1 MSGAK
6 SSGNSQKMRRN
17 LRFELLSLLLF
28 YKKRAFSYL
37 KNTEYTVNNGVKIMG
52 LREDLKTRV
61 LTADG
66 AIGTLLYSY
75 GLDYCHE
82 EMNIVRPE
90 IIEKIHGEYIA
101 AGADIIQTNTYGAN
115 AIKLA
120 RYGYESRV
128 KEFNEAALQIAKR
141 AAAPGGQYVL
151 ATVGGIRGISKS
163 DATLDEV
170 LAAFQEQVE
179 VLLAGQPDGFLLET
193 YSDFE
198 ELSHCVHL
206 LRSLTDLPIIAQVTM
221 QEPGVLQNLMTLNE
235 AFYELEQL
243 GADVVGSNCRL
254 GPFHTIQA
262 FEGVNLPKKA
272 FLSAYP
278 NASLLDI
285 EDGRVVYE
293 SETDYFAR
301 AAVELVNQ
309 GVRLIGGCCGTTP
322 KHIAAVK
329 KQLANV
335 QPLETKAEKQG
346 HTQFVRVPEPRKQEP
361 LHEKAKRERSVIVEL
376 DTPRHLEIDGFVEGA
391 KQLAKAGA
399 DVIMMADNSLAS
411 PRISNIAMAAILKE
425 HDIRSLP
432 HLTCRDRN
440 LIGLQSHLMGLDAL
454 ELHDILVVTGDPTK
468 VGDFPGATSVY
479 DVSSMEL
486 ISLVKQL
493 NKGSSFTGKT
503 LRKQA
508 NFSVAAAFNPNVR
521 VLDRAVAR
529 LEKKI
534 EHGADYFISQP
545 VYTKEKIIE
554 IYEATKHLE
563 TPIYIGIMPL
573 TSSRSAEF
581 LHHEVPGIKLSEE
594 ALARMAA
601 CGDDKEA
608 STAEGIAIAKE
619 LLETACEYFNG
630 IYLITPFLRYDMTLE
645 LMDYVKQYDVENKGV
660 RSNV

>member
-1 MSGAK
+1 
-6 SSGNSQKMRRN
+6 
-17 LRFELLSLLLF
+17 
-28 YKKRAFSYL
+28 
-37 KNTEYTVNNGVKIMG
+37 MG
-52 LREDLKTRV
+52 LLEELQTRV

-82 EMNIVRPE
+82 EMNIARPD

-115 AIKLA
+115 RIKLA
-120 RYGYESRV
+120 RYGYEHRV
-128 KEFNEAALQIAKR
+128 MEFNEAALKIAKR
-141 AAAPGGQYVL
+141 AASLDGQYVL
-151 ATVGGIRGISKS
+151 ATIGGIRGIRKS
-163 DATLDEV
+163 DATLDEI
-170 LAAFQEQVE
+170 LAAFQEQAE
-179 VLLAGQPDGFLLET
+179 VLLAGEPDGFLLET
-193 YSDFE
+193 YYDFE

-206 LRSLTDLPIIAQVTM
+206 LRSMTDLPIIAQVTM
-221 QEPGVLQNLMTLNE
+221 QEPGVLQNLMSLNE
-235 AFYELEQL
+235 AFHDLERL
-243 GADVVGSNCRL
+243 GADIVGSNCRL

-262 FEGVNLPKKA
+262 FEGVNLPNKA

-329 KQLANV
+329 KRLANM
-335 QPLETKAEKQG
+335 QPIETKEAKPGQ
-346 HTQFVRVPEPRKQEP
+346 TQFVRIPEPRKQEP

-425 HDIRSLP
+425 HGIRSLP

-454 ELHDILVVTGDPTK
+454 ELHDILVITGDPTK

-486 ISLVKQL
+486 ISLIKQL
-493 NKGSSFTGKT
+493 NKGGSFTGKS

-581 LHHEVPGIKLSEE
+581 LHHEVPGIKLSDEV
-594 ALARMAA
+594 LARMAA

-619 LLETACEYFNG
+619 LLDTACKYFNG
-630 IYLITPFLRYDMTLE
+630 IYIITPFLRYDMTLE
-645 LMDYVKQYDVENKGV
+645 LMDYVKQYDVESKGV
-660 RSNV
+660 QSNV

>member
-1 MSGAK
+1 
-6 SSGNSQKMRRN
+6 
-17 LRFELLSLLLF
+17 
-28 YKKRAFSYL
+28 
-37 KNTEYTVNNGVKIMG
+37 MG
-52 LREDLKTRV
+52 LLEDLKIKV

-82 EMNIVRPE
+82 EMNIARPE
-90 IIEKIHGEYIA
+90 IIEKIHSEYIA

-120 RYGYESRV
+120 RYGYDGRV
-128 KEFNEAALQIAKR
+128 KEFNEAALAIAKR

-151 ATVGGIRGISKS
+151 ATIGGIRGIRKS
-163 DATLDEV
+163 DATLEEI
-170 LAAFQEQVE
+170 LTTFKEQAE
-179 VLLAGQPDGFLLET
+179 VLLAGEPDGFLLET
-193 YSDFE
+193 YYDFE
-198 ELSHCVHL
+198 ELSLCVHA
-206 LRSLTDLPIIAQVTM
+206 LRELTDLPIIAQVTM
-221 QEPGVLQNLMTLNE
+221 QEAGVLQNGMSFNE
-235 AFYELEQL
+235 ALHDLERL
-243 GADVVGSNCRL
+243 GADIVGSNCRL

-262 FEGVNLPKKA
+262 FEQVSLPKNA
-272 FLSAYP
+272 YLSAYP
-278 NASLLDI
+278 NASLLDV

-301 AAVELVNQ
+301 AAEELVNQ

-322 KHIAAVK
+322 KHIAAAK
-329 KQLANV
+329 KRLANLS
-335 QPLETKAEKQG
+335 PIEEKAETKGRTE
-346 HTQFVRVPEPRKQEP
+346 FVRVAEPRKHEP

-376 DTPRHLEIDGFVEGA
+376 DTPRHLEIEGFVEGA
-391 KQLAKAGA
+391 KKLSEAGA
-399 DVIMMADNSLAS
+399 DVVMMADNSLAS

-425 HDIRSLP
+425 HGVRSLP

-486 ISLVKQL
+486 ISLIKQL
-493 NKGSSFTGKT
+493 NEGGSFTGKS

-521 VLDRAVAR
+521 VLDRAVQR

-581 LHHEVPGIKLSEE
+581 LHHEVPGIKLSDEV
-594 ALARMAA
+594 LARMAA
-601 CGDDKEA
+601 CGNDKESA
-608 STAEGIAIAKE
+608 TKEGLAIAKE
-619 LLETACEYFNG
+619 LLETACQYFNG

-645 LMDYVKQYDVENKGV
+645 LMEHVKQYDAKHKGEKSHV
-660 RSNV
+660 

>member
-1 MSGAK
+1 
-6 SSGNSQKMRRN
+6 
-17 LRFELLSLLLF
+17 
-28 YKKRAFSYL
+28 
-37 KNTEYTVNNGVKIMG
+37 MG
-52 LREDLKTRV
+52 LLEALKTRV

-82 EMNIVRPE
+82 EMNVARPE

-120 RYGYESRV
+120 RYGYEGRV
-128 KEFNEAALQIAKR
+128 AEFNSAALTIAKR
-141 AAAPGGQYVL
+141 AATPGGQFVL
-151 ATVGGIRGISKS
+151 ATIGGIRGIRKS
-163 DATLDEV
+163 DVTLEEI
-170 LAAFQEQVE
+170 LEAFREQAYA
-179 VLLAGQPDGFLLET
+179 LLAGEPDGFLLET
-193 YSDFE
+193 YYDFE
-198 ELSHCVHL
+198 ELSHSVHI
-206 LRSLTDLPIIAQVTM
+206 LRQLTDLPIIAQVSM
-221 QEPGVLQNLMTLNE
+221 HEPGVLQNGMSLNE
-235 AFYELEQL
+235 ALGELERL
-243 GADVVGSNCRL
+243 GADIVGSNCRL

-262 FEGVNLPKKA
+262 FEGVNLPEKA

-278 NASLLDI
+278 NASLLDV

-293 SETDYFAR
+293 SEADYFAR
-301 AAVELVNQ
+301 AAVELVHQ

-322 KHIAAVK
+322 KHIEAAK
-329 KQLANV
+329 KRLAGIA
-335 QPLETKAEKQG
+335 PLTEKEAKPAY
-346 HTQFVRVPEPRKQEP
+346 TEFVRVPEPPAQEP
-361 LHEKAKRERSVIVEL
+361 LHIKAKRERSVIVEL
-376 DTPRHLEIDGFVEGA
+376 DTPRHLEIDGFVEGS
-391 KQLAKAGA
+391 KQLYAAGA

-411 PRISNIAMAAILKE
+411 PRISNIAMASILKLQ
-425 HDIRSLP
+425 HGVRTLP
-432 HLTCRDRN
+432 HITCRDRN

-486 ISLVKQL
+486 ISLIKQL
-493 NKGSSFTGKT
+493 NEGISFSGKT

-508 NFSVAAAFNPNVR
+508 SFSVAAAFNPNVR

-573 TSSRSAEF
+573 TSFRSAEF
-581 LHHEVPGIKLSEE
+581 LHNEVPGIKLSEE
-594 ALARMAA
+594 VLARMKA
-601 CGDDKEA
+601 CGDDKEVA
-608 STAEGIAIAKE
+608 TIEGVKIAKE
-619 LLETACEYFNG
+619 LLETACQYFNG
-630 IYLITPFLRYDMTLE
+630 IYLITPFLRYDMTLQ
-645 LMDYVKQYDVENKGV
+645 LMDYVKQLDAQKKGV
-660 RSNV
+660 QTNA

>member
-1 MSGAK
+1 
-6 SSGNSQKMRRN
+6 
-17 LRFELLSLLLF
+17 
-28 YKKRAFSYL
+28 
-37 KNTEYTVNNGVKIMG
+37 MG
-52 LREDLKTRV
+52 LLEELQTRV

-82 EMNIVRPE
+82 EMNIARPD
-90 IIEKIHGEYIA
+90 IIEKIHSEYIA

-115 AIKLA
+115 RIKLA
-120 RYGYESRV
+120 RYGYENRV
-128 KEFNEAALQIAKR
+128 MEFNEAALKIAKR
-141 AAAPGGQYVL
+141 AASLDGQYVL
-151 ATVGGIRGISKS
+151 ATIGGIRGIRKS
-163 DATLDEV
+163 DATLDEI
-170 LAAFQEQVE
+170 LAAFQEQAE
-179 VLLAGQPDGFLLET
+179 VLLAGEPDGFLLET
-193 YSDFE
+193 YYDFE

-206 LRSLTDLPIIAQVTM
+206 LRSMTDLPIIAQVTM
-221 QEPGVLQNLMTLNE
+221 QEPGVLQNLMSLNE
-235 AFYELEQL
+235 AFQDLERL
-243 GADVVGSNCRL
+243 GADIVGSNCRL

-262 FEGVNLPKKA
+262 FEGVNLPNKA

-329 KQLANV
+329 KRLANME
-335 QPLETKAEKQG
+335 PIETKEAKHGQ
-346 HTQFVRVPEPRKQEP
+346 TQFVRIPEPRKQEP

-376 DTPRHLEIDGFVEGA
+376 DTPRHLEIDDFVEGA

-425 HDIRSLP
+425 HGIRSLP

-454 ELHDILVVTGDPTK
+454 ELHDILVITGDPTK

-486 ISLVKQL
+486 ISLIKQL
-493 NKGSSFTGKT
+493 NKGGSFTGKS

-563 TPIYIGIMPL
+563 TPIFIGIMPL

-581 LHHEVPGIKLSEE
+581 LHNEVPGIKLSDEV
-594 ALARMAA
+594 LARMAA

-619 LLETACEYFNG
+619 LLDTACKYFNG

-645 LMDYVKQYDVENKGV
+645 LMDYVKQYDVESKGV
-660 RSNV
+660 QSNV

>member
-1 MSGAK
+1 
-6 SSGNSQKMRRN
+6 
-17 LRFELLSLLLF
+17 
-28 YKKRAFSYL
+28 
-37 KNTEYTVNNGVKIMG
+37 MG
-52 LREDLKTRV
+52 LLEELQTRV

-82 EMNIVRPE
+82 EMNIARPD

-115 AIKLA
+115 RIKLA
-120 RYGYESRV
+120 RYGYENRV
-128 KEFNEAALQIAKR
+128 KEFNEAALKIAKR
-141 AAAPGGQYVL
+141 AASLDGQYVL
-151 ATVGGIRGISKS
+151 ATIGGIRGIRKS
-163 DATLDEV
+163 DATLDEI
-170 LAAFQEQVE
+170 LTAFQEQAE
-179 VLLAGQPDGFLLET
+179 VLLAGEPDGFLLET
-193 YSDFE
+193 YYDFE

-206 LRSLTDLPIIAQVTM
+206 LRSMTDLPIIAQVTM
-221 QEPGVLQNLMTLNE
+221 QEPGVLQNLMSLNE
-235 AFYELEQL
+235 ALHDLERL
-243 GADVVGSNCRL
+243 GADIVGSNCRL

-262 FEGVNLPKKA
+262 FEGVNLPDKA

-329 KQLANV
+329 KRLANMEPV
-335 QPLETKAEKQG
+335 ETKEAKHGQ
-346 HTQFVRVPEPRKQEP
+346 TQFVRIPEPRKQEP

-376 DTPRHLEIDGFVEGA
+376 DTPRHLEIAGFVEGA

-425 HDIRSLP
+425 HGIRSLP

-486 ISLVKQL
+486 ISLIKQL
-493 NKGSSFTGKT
+493 NKGGSFTGKS

-545 VYTKEKIIE
+545 VYTKEKIVE

-594 ALARMAA
+594 VLARMAA

-608 STAEGIAIAKE
+608 ATAEGIAIAKE
-619 LLETACEYFNG
+619 LLDTACKYFNG

-645 LMDYVKQYDVENKGV
+645 LMDYVKQYDVESKGV
-660 RSNV
+660 QSNV